1 MVALLAAWVVAAADP
16 TPALVLGA
24 AGPAAALRDVTH
36 VVLAK
41 KKKPP
46 KKPKGGTKEKEK
58 EPLPE
63 SNEGLDLSAPE
74 PAKSPEP
81 APAAADAPPAE
92 NVAAE
97 AGEKAP
103 DADGASDWSLV
114 TPDTAGAGT
123 NLIEAGV
130 GWPGLYAS
138 YWRGIL
144 TELDVGARVGF
155 NWSYQGVFPGI
166 VPGLTIQAQARYKV
180 FDNDTI
186 SIGVS
191 FSPGALIYFFRSG
204 VRAGVVL
211 PVAATVGLPNFVEKL
226 NVSATLEIPFFVA
239 VTWVLPILLGAN
251 GEYFITEQLL
261 VFAKIHAGPAIT
273 PAGAS
278 FALDAVLGAAYKL

>member
-1 MVALLAAWVVAAADP
+1 MVALLAALIVSAAD
-16 TPALVLGA
+16 
-24 AGPAAALRDVTH
+24 PAAALRDVAH

-41 KKKPP
+41 KKKP
-46 KKPKGGTKEKEK
+46 KKPKAGASEKEK
-58 EPLPE
+58 APAAET
-63 SNEGLDLSAPE
+63 NEGLDLSQPE
-74 PAKSPEP
+74 PAKTADP
-81 APAAADAPPAE
+81 APAATEPPPE

-97 AGEKAP
+97 AGEKAAP
-103 DADGASDWSLV
+103 AESSDFSLV

-144 TELDVGARVGF
+144 AELDVGAKVGF

-166 VPGLTIQAQARYKV
+166 VPGVTIQAQARYKV
-180 FDNDTI
+180 FDNDTL

-204 VRAGVVL
+204 VRPGVVL
-211 PVAATVGLPNFVEKL
+211 PIAATVGLPNFVEKL
-226 NVSATLEIPFFVA
+226 NVSATLELPFFVA
-239 VTWVLPILLGAN
+239 VTWVLPIMLGAN
-251 GEYFITEQLL
+251 GEYFITDSLL
-261 VFAKIHAGPAIT
+261 VFAKVHAGPAIT

>member
-1 MVALLAAWVVAAADP
+1 MMSLLAAMVVAAADP
-16 TPALVLGA
+16 AV
-24 AGPAAALRDVTH
+24 ALRDVTH

-41 KKKPP
+41 KKK
-46 KKPKGGTKEKEK
+46 KKPKAPPKEKAK

-63 SNEGLDLSAPE
+63 SNEGLDLTQPE
-74 PAKSPEP
+74 PSKSPEP
-81 APAAADAPPAE
+81 TPSSTEAPAE

-97 AGEKAP
+97 AGEKPA
-103 DADGASDWSLV
+103 ADDSDWSLI
-114 TPDTAGAGT
+114 TPDTVGPGS
-123 NLIEAGV
+123 NVIEAGV
-130 GWPGLYAS
+130 GWPGVYAS

-144 TELDVGARVGF
+144 TELDVGAKVGF
-155 NWSYQGVFPGI
+155 NWSYEGVFPGI
-166 VPGLTIQAQARYKV
+166 VPGLRIQAQARYKV

-204 VRAGVVL
+204 VRPGVVL

-251 GEYFITEQLL
+251 GEYAITDSLL

-273 PAGAS
+273 PGGAA
-278 FALDAVLGAAYKL
+278 FALDAVAGAAYKL